1 MDAVTPTVAPKNTP
15 EFPANQRN
23 DLLNH
28 LLADL
33 TRFAESE
40 GVAHHVAFTQ
50 QALDW
55 TGVGEGDQTYR
66 TDGRGDRGLDC
77 YHFGH
82 DSLEIYQFK
91 SQDFLADHTKIDQM
105 VASTSMSSPIR
116 TMPSIRTAP

>member
-1 MDAVTPTVAPKNTP
+1 MDAVTSKSDPVSPKTAR

-28 LLADL
+28 ILTDL
-33 TRFAESE
+33 TRLAESE
-40 GVAHHVAFTQ
+40 GVPHHVAFTQ

-55 TGVGEGDQTYR
+55 QGIGDGDQSSR

-82 DSLEIYQFK
+82 SLEHCLR
-91 SQDFLADHTKIDQM
+91 SFLDVD
-105 VASTSMSSPIR
+105 IR
-116 TMPSIRTAP
+116 